1 MPLLWLSAAFIA
13 GILLAKSVGGSCL
26 VWGIAAAL
34 AFIFSI
40 LDRVCLNR
48 FSSWQRFQA
57 AARVTPGMILFL
69 FCLGSLRYLSSV
81 PPADPS
87 RLVWY
92 NDRGEYSLV
101 GTVSAPPE
109 IRTDDIRYKIT
120 FTELTNISSADTLAS
135 TRQISGSALVTLPRW
150 SQWQYGDQ
158 LLFLGRPRTPSIF
171 PGFSYKDYLA
181 RQGIQSVIYYPAEV
195 QKVGEKNGIGF
206 RRWLIAFR
214 ERARLVILSLMPQ
227 PESGLLNGIL
237 LGLENDI
244 PPSLKTAFRDN
255 GTSHIIAISG
265 FNMTLIATL
274 LIFSLSRVFP
284 RLWGVL
290 AAICIITVYTVFV
303 DGSSSVI
310 RAAIMASTAAIAH
323 LIGRR
328 QSGYH
333 ALFFTAALLCLVNP
347 RLPWDVSFQLSFTAV
362 LGLVVFGSPLQA
374 GFSKW
379 VANWLGE
386 EKAARI
392 SGPVSEYFLFTLAA
406 QLTTLPVIALQFKR
420 ISLISLLSNPL
431 ILPVQPAI
439 LQAGLVATI
448 AGFIHPLLG
457 QFCALFTWPLL
468 AYTNF
473 IVTSLAK
480 IKGASM
486 TLHPAAATWILLA
499 VLIVLLAFLLRNF
512 FKKQFGGTASLWI
525 ITLLAAGGFSV
536 WSLIAHRPDG
546 RLHLRL
552 VDTGGSSSLV
562 VQTPAGNTLLFDLQD
577 DARETS
583 AALTPL
589 LSPWQFH
596 LDALVLTRPL
606 KESALADFNDMV
618 RVNSL
623 LTSNAV
629 LRPAEGAHSLVLPEG
644 VALAALPVGE
654 PLELEP
660 GLSLTVIGESAE
672 VAAFALEY
680 RQVTLLIPAGV
691 DYALLK
697 EEFPDLFDQP
707 DILLL
712 APEDVSYI
720 PPRLWAELNPAV
732 LLWNSRETSPYSGAN
747 AFTVEN
753 GVSILS
759 DGVSVMLERP

>member
-1 MPLLWLSAAFIA
+1 
-13 GILLAKSVGGSCL
+13 
-26 VWGIAAAL
+26 
-34 AFIFSI
+34 
-40 LDRVCLNR
+40 
-48 FSSWQRFQA
+48 
-57 AARVTPGMILFL
+57 
-69 FCLGSLRYLSSV
+69 
-81 PPADPS
+81 
-87 RLVWY
+87 
-92 NDRGEYSLV
+92 
-101 GTVSAPPE
+101 
-109 IRTDDIRYKIT
+109 
-120 FTELTNISSADTLAS
+120 
-135 TRQISGSALVTLPRW
+135 
-150 SQWQYGDQ
+150 
-158 LLFLGRPRTPSIF
+158 
-171 PGFSYKDYLA
+171 
-181 RQGIQSVIYYPAEV
+181 
-195 QKVGEKNGIGF
+195 
-206 RRWLIAFR
+206 
-214 ERARLVILSLMPQ
+214 
-227 PESGLLNGIL
+227 
-237 LGLENDI
+237 
-244 PPSLKTAFRDN
+244 
-255 GTSHIIAISG
+255 
-265 FNMTLIATL
+265 
-274 LIFSLSRVFP
+274 
-284 RLWGVL
+284 
-290 AAICIITVYTVFV
+290 
-303 DGSSSVI
+303 
-310 RAAIMASTAAIAH
+310 
-323 LIGRR
+323 
-328 QSGYH
+328 
-333 ALFFTAALLCLVNP
+333 
-347 RLPWDVSFQLSFTAV
+347 
-362 LGLVVFGSPLQA
+362 
-374 GFSKW
+374 
-379 VANWLGE
+379 
-386 EKAARI
+386 
-392 SGPVSEYFLFTLAA
+392 
-406 QLTTLPVIALQFKR
+406 
-420 ISLISLLSNPL
+420 
-431 ILPVQPAI
+431 
-439 LQAGLVATI
+439 
-448 AGFIHPLLG
+448 
-457 QFCALFTWPLL
+457 
-468 AYTNF
+468 
-473 IVTSLAK
+473 
-480 IKGASM
+480 M